1 MGCWEQMECVHLCPR
16 TAYRSGWRRAGE
28 DFHMGLDVWDAVW
41 TGRLHYWSACPVLS
55 SPSIQVP
62 WRQHSSKKNDSNQ
75 WKWLNGPT
83 QLTHYELPWHGGFI
97 FRWIMEHC
105 LTYWP
110 LVGVLILPQD
120 RHCVRPELMFM
131 NYTPSESVNLCFC
144 SPPLLQ
150 KTPFAW

>member
-1 MGCWEQMECVHLCPR
+1 MLGANGVRAFVPTDGVSIRLEEGRGGLPHGPR
-16 TAYRSGWRRAGE
+16 R
-28 DFHMGLDVWDAVW
+28 VNAVW

-120 RHCVRPELMFM
+120 RHCVRPELVFM